1 MKKTDRNKKSLPRRS
16 KAERLRSDTLRAM
29 LLPPILC
36 AALCLVCLCGLSW
49 AWFTVGVS
57 AGTSSVSGAQYSVS
71 ATVTNGETPVAPENG
86 GFALSANT
94 EYTVTLT
101 AEGSASTGFCVIT
114 LTGGTTQTLTT
125 AQIAH
130 GETLGFKLIPQEDTT
145 LTAVAHWGVNSAEA
159 PLQNG
164 TKIGELVTVPADEK
178 TPEDAVSPSETTEIP
193 APSASPSPS
202 AEPSTAPSAAPSSAP
217 SVTPTDESTEP
228 SASATP
234 SPSPAASES
243 GATESTEQASDGSEA
258 AETSEQ

>member
-1 MKKTDRNKKSLPRRS
+1 MKKTDRNKKSPPRRS

-57 AGTSSVSGAQYSVS
+57 AGMSSVSGAQYS
-71 ATVTNGETPVAPENG
+71 ATAQVTQGETPVSMQNG

-94 EYTVTLT
+94 EYTVSLT

-114 LTGGTTQTLTT
+114 LTGETTQTLTT
-125 AQIAH
+125 EQIVP
-130 GETLGFKLIPQEDTT
+130 GTTFSFKLIPESDTT
-145 LTAVAHWGVNSAEA
+145 LTAVAHWGVGSAEA

-178 TPEDAVSPSETTEIP
+178 TPEDAVSPSETNEIP
-193 APSASPSPS
+193 APS
-202 AEPSTAPSAAPSSAP
+202 AEPSTAPT
-217 SVTPTDESTEP
+217 VNPTDEPTEP
-228 SASATP
+228 SAAMTP

>member
-1 MKKTDRNKKSLPRRS
+1 MKKTDQNKKSPPRRS

-57 AGTSSVSGAQYSVS
+57 AGTSSVSGAQYNITAQV
-71 ATVTNGETPVAPENG
+71 AQGETPVSMENG

-94 EYTVTLT
+94 EYTVSLA
-101 AEGSASTGFCVIT
+101 AEGTASTGFCVIT
-114 LTGGTTQTLTT
+114 LTGETTQTLTT
-125 AQIAH
+125 EQIVP
-130 GETLGFKLIPQEDTT
+130 GTTFSFKLIPESNTT
-145 LTAVAHWGVNSAEA
+145 LTAVAHWGVGSAET
-159 PLQNG
+159 LLKNG
-164 TKIGELVTVPADEK
+164 DTIGELVTVPADEK

-193 APSASPSPS
+193 APSASPAPS
-202 AEPSTAPSAAPSSAP
+202 AEPSNTPT
-217 SVTPTDESTEP
+217 VTPTDEPTEP
-228 SASATP
+228 SAAMTP

-243 GATESTEQASDGSEA
+243 GATESTEQTSDGSKA

>member
-1 MKKTDRNKKSLPRRS
+1 MKKTDQNKKSPPRRS

-57 AGTSSVSGAQYSVS
+57 AGTSSVSGAQYNITAKV
-71 ATVTNGETPVAPENG
+71 AQGETPVSMENG

-94 EYTVTLT
+94 EYSVSLT

-114 LTGGTTQTLTT
+114 LTGETTQTLTT
-125 AQIAH
+125 EQIVP
-130 GETLGFKLIPQEDTT
+130 GTMFSFKLIPQEGTT
-145 LTAVAHWGVNSAEA
+145 LTAVAHWGVGSAET
-159 PLQNG
+159 LLKNG
-164 TKIGELVTVPADEK
+164 DTIGELVTVPADEK

-193 APSASPSPS
+193 APSA
-202 AEPSTAPSAAPSSAP
+202 EPSNTPTVTPTDEPTAPSAAM
-217 SVTPTDESTEP
+217 
-228 SASATP
+228 TP

-243 GATESTEQASDGSEA
+243 GATESTEQTSDGSEA

>member
-1 MKKTDRNKKSLPRRS
+1 MKKTDRNQKSPPRRS

-49 AWFTVGVS
+49 AWFTVSIS
-57 AGTSSVSGAQYSVS
+57 AGTSSVSGAQYN
-71 ATVTNGETPVAPENG
+71 VTAQVAQGETPVSMENG

-94 EYTVTLT
+94 EYSVSLT

-114 LTGGTTQTLTT
+114 LTGETTQKLTT

-145 LTAVAHWGVNSAEA
+145 LTAVAHWGVGSAET
-159 PLQNG
+159 LLKNG
-164 TKIGELVTVPADEK
+164 DTIGELVTVPADEK

-193 APSASPSPS
+193 APSAPSASPTPS
-202 AEPSTAPSAAPSSAP
+202 AEPSNAP
-217 SVTPTDESTEP
+217 SVNPTDEPTEP
-228 SASATP
+228 SAAMTP
-234 SPSPAASES
+234 SPSPAASEN

>member
-1 MKKTDRNKKSLPRRS
+1 MKKTDRNKKSPPRRS

-57 AGTSSVSGAQYSVS
+57 AGTSSVSGAQYNIT
-71 ATVTNGETPVAPENG
+71 AQVTQGETPVSMENG

-94 EYTVTLT
+94 EYTVILT
-101 AEGSASTGFCVIT
+101 AEGTASTGFCVIT
-114 LTGGTTQTLTT
+114 LTGETTQTLTT
-125 AQIAH
+125 EQIVP
-130 GETLGFKLIPQEDTT
+130 GTTFSFKLIPQEDTT

-164 TKIGELVTVPADEK
+164 TKLGELVTVPADEK

-193 APSASPSPS
+193 APSASPAPS
-202 AEPSTAPSAAPSSAP
+202 AESS
-217 SVTPTDESTEP
+217 SEPTNEP
-228 SASATP
+228 SNNPTSEPSP

-243 GATESTEQASDGSEA
+243 EATESTEQASDGSEA
-258 AETSEQ
+258 TATSEQ

>member
-1 MKKTDRNKKSLPRRS
+1 MKKTDRNKKSPPRRS

-49 AWFTVGVS
+49 AWFTVSIS
-57 AGTSSVSGAQYSVS
+57 AGTSSVSGAQYN
-71 ATVTNGETPVAPENG
+71 VTAQVAQGETPVSMENG

-101 AEGSASTGFCVIT
+101 AEGTASTGYGIVRFSDRE
-114 LTGGTTQTLTT
+114 LTT
-125 AQIAH
+125 EQIAP
-130 GETLGFKLIPQEDTT
+130 GAAFSFKLIPESDTT

-193 APSASPSPS
+193 APSASPAPS
-202 AEPSTAPSAAPSSAP
+202 AEPSTAPS
-217 SVTPTDESTEP
+217 VNPTDEPTEP

>member
-1 MKKTDRNKKSLPRRS
+1 MKKTDRNKKSPPRRS

-49 AWFTVGVS
+49 AWFTVSIS
-57 AGTSSVSGAQYSVS
+57 AGTSSVSGAQYN
-71 ATVTNGETPVAPENG
+71 VTAQVAQGETPVPMENG

-94 EYTVTLT
+94 EYTVSLT
-101 AEGSASTGFCVIT
+101 AAGSASTGYGIVRFSDRE
-114 LTGGTTQTLTT
+114 LTT
-125 AQIAH
+125 EQIAP
-130 GETLGFKLIPQEDTT
+130 GSAFNFKLIPESDTT

-164 TKIGELVTVPADEK
+164 TKLGELVTVPADEK

-193 APSASPSPS
+193 APSASPAPS
-202 AEPSTAPSAAPSSAP
+202 AEPSSE
-217 SVTPTDESTEP
+217 PTNEP
-228 SASATP
+228 SNDPTSEPSP

-243 GATESTEQASDGSEA
+243 GATESTESPSEA
-258 AETSEQ
+258 SEE

>member
-1 MKKTDRNKKSLPRRS
+1 MKKTDRNKKSPPRRS

-71 ATVTNGETPVAPENG
+71 ATVTQGETPVSMENG

-101 AEGSASTGFCVIT
+101 AEGTASTGYGIVRFSDRE
-114 LTGGTTQTLTT
+114 LTT
-125 AQIAH
+125 EQIAP
-130 GETLGFKLIPQEDTT
+130 GAAFSFKLIPESDTT
-145 LTAVAHWGVNSAEA
+145 LTAVAHWGVNRAET
-159 PLQNG
+159 LLKNG
-164 TKIGELVTVPADEK
+164 DTIGELVTVPADEK

-202 AEPSTAPSAAPSSAP
+202 ASPTPSAESSSEPMNEPSNAP
-217 SVTPTDESTEP
+217 TNEP
-228 SASATP
+228 SP

-243 GATESTEQASDGSEA
+243 EATESPSEA
-258 AETSEQ
+258 SEE

>member
-1 MKKTDRNKKSLPRRS
+1 MKKTDRNKKSPPRRS

-71 ATVTNGETPVAPENG
+71 ATITNGETPVSMENG
-86 GFALSANT
+86 SFALSANT

-101 AEGSASTGFCVIT
+101 AEGTASTGYGIVRFSDRE
-114 LTGGTTQTLTT
+114 LTT
-125 AQIAH
+125 EQIAP
-130 GETLGFKLIPQEDTT
+130 GAAFSFKLIPESDTT
-145 LTAVAHWGVNSAEA
+145 LTAVAHWGVNRAET
-159 PLQNG
+159 LLKNG
-164 TKIGELVTVPADEK
+164 DTIGELVTVPADEK

-193 APSASPSPS
+193 APSASPAPS
-202 AEPSTAPSAAPSSAP
+202 AEPSN
-217 SVTPTDESTEP
+217 EP
-228 SASATP
+228 SNDPTSEPSP

-243 GATESTEQASDGSEA
+243 EATESTEQASDGSEA

>member
-1 MKKTDRNKKSLPRRS
+1 MKKTDRNQKSPPRRS

-71 ATVTNGETPVAPENG
+71 ATVTQGETPVSMENG

-101 AEGSASTGFCVIT
+101 AEGTASTGYGIVRFSDRE
-114 LTGGTTQTLTT
+114 LTT
-125 AQIAH
+125 EQIAP
-130 GETLGFKLIPQEDTT
+130 GAAFSFKLIPESDTT

-159 PLQNG
+159 PLQNS

-178 TPEDAVSPSETTEIP
+178 TPENAVSPSETTEIP

-202 AEPSTAPSAAPSSAP
+202 AEPSTRPSIN
-217 SVTPTDESTEP
+217 PTDEPTEP

-243 GATESTEQASDGSEA
+243 EATESTEQASDGSEA

>member
-1 MKKTDRNKKSLPRRS
+1 MKKIDRNKKSPPRRS

-71 ATVTNGETPVAPENG
+71 ATVTNGETPVSMENG

-94 EYTVTLT
+94 EYTVSLT

-114 LTGGTTQTLTT
+114 LTGETTQKLTT

-193 APSASPSPS
+193 SPSASPAPS
-202 AEPSTAPSAAPSSAP
+202 AEPSNAP
-217 SVTPTDESTEP
+217 SVNPTDEPTEP
-228 SASATP
+228 SAAMTP
-234 SPSPAASES
+234 SPSPAASEN
-243 GATESTEQASDGSEA
+243 GATESTESPSEA
-258 AETSEQ
+258 SEE

>member
-1 MKKTDRNKKSLPRRS
+1 MKKTDRNQKSPPRRS

-57 AGTSSVSGAQYSVS
+57 AGTSSVSGAQYNIT
-71 ATVTNGETPVAPENG
+71 AQVTQGETPVSMENG

-94 EYTVTLT
+94 EYTVSLT

-114 LTGGTTQTLTT
+114 LTGETTQTLTT
-125 AQIAH
+125 EQIVP
-130 GETLGFKLIPQEDTT
+130 GTTFFFKLIPESDTT
-145 LTAVAHWGVNSAEA
+145 LTAVAHWGVNSAET
-159 PLQNG
+159 LLKNG
-164 TKIGELVTVPADEK
+164 DTIGELVTVPADEK
-178 TPEDAVSPSETTEIP
+178 TPEDAISPSETTEIP
-193 APSASPSPS
+193 APSASPAPS
-202 AEPSTAPSAAPSSAP
+202 AEPSTAPS
-217 SVTPTDESTEP
+217 VNPTDEP

-243 GATESTEQASDGSEA
+243 GATESTESPSEA
-258 AETSEQ
+258 SEE

>member
-1 MKKTDRNKKSLPRRS
+1 MKKTDRNKKSPPRRS

-57 AGTSSVSGAQYSVS
+57 AGMSSVSGAQYSVS
-71 ATVTNGETPVAPENG
+71 ATVTQGETPISMENG

-94 EYTVTLT
+94 EYTVSLT

-114 LTGGTTQTLTT
+114 LTGETTQKLTT

-145 LTAVAHWGVNSAEA
+145 LTAVAHWGVGSAET
-159 PLQNG
+159 LLKNG
-164 TKIGELVTVPADEK
+164 DTIGELVIVPADEK
-178 TPEDAVSPSETTEIP
+178 TPEDAVSPSETNEIP
-193 APSASPSPS
+193 APSTSPTPS
-202 AEPSTAPSAAPSSAP
+202 AEPSTAPT
-217 SVTPTDESTEP
+217 VNPTDEPTEP
-228 SASATP
+228 SAAMTP

>member
-1 MKKTDRNKKSLPRRS
+1 MKKTDRNKKSPPRRS

-57 AGTSSVSGAQYSVS
+57 AGTSSVSGAQYNIT
-71 ATVTNGETPVAPENG
+71 AQVTQGETPVSMENG

-94 EYTVTLT
+94 EYTVSLT
-101 AEGSASTGFCVIT
+101 AEGTASTGFCVLT
-114 LTGGTTQTLTT
+114 LTGETTQTLTT
-125 AQIAH
+125 EQIVP
-130 GETLGFKLIPQEDTT
+130 GTTFSFKLIPESDTT

-164 TKIGELVTVPADEK
+164 TKIGELVTIPADEK

-193 APSASPSPS
+193 APSASPAPS
-202 AEPSTAPSAAPSSAP
+202 AEPSTAPT
-217 SVTPTDESTEP
+217 VNPTDEPTEP
-228 SASATP
+228 SAAMTP

>member
-1 MKKTDRNKKSLPRRS
+1 MKKTDRNKKSPPRRS

-49 AWFTVGVS
+49 AWFTVSIS

-94 EYTVTLT
+94 EYSVSLT
-101 AEGSASTGFCVIT
+101 AEGTASTGFCVIT

-125 AQIAH
+125 AQIAR
-130 GETLGFKLIPQEDTT
+130 GETLGFKLIPESDTT
-145 LTAVAHWGVNSAEA
+145 LTVVAHWGVNSAEA

-164 TKIGELVTVPADEK
+164 TKIGELVTVPTDEK

-193 APSASPSPS
+193 APSASPAPS
-202 AEPSTAPSAAPSSAP
+202 AEPSTAPSA
-217 SVTPTDESTEP
+217 TPTDEPTEP
-228 SASATP
+228 SAAMTP